1 MQNTVSGAS
10 PVVSSLVPMVI
21 EQTPNGER
29 AYDIYSRLLQDNII
43 MLNTDFND
51 SMAQSICSQIL
62 YLSSVNEKDINIYI
76 NSPGGSVTSGMAI
89 LDTARFVKNKI
100 NTICMGQAC
109 SMGAFA
115 LATYALPAKGGKKE
129 RGLRCALP
137 NASIMIHQ
145 PLGGYQGQASD
156 IEIHAKSIIETKEK
170 LNRELSRCSNI
181 SYEEM
186 VKATDRDNF
195 MSAQDALKMGLID
208 KILTEKD

>member
-76 NSPGGSVTSGMAI
+76 NSPGGSVTSGLAI

-100 NTICMGQAC
+100 NTICVGQAC

-115 LATYALPAKGGKKE
+115 LSTYAFPVEGGKKE
-129 RGLRCALP
+129 KGMRCALP
-137 NASIMIHQ
+137 NARVMIHQ

-156 IEIHAKSIIETKEK
+156 IEIHAKEIIDIKER
-170 LNRELSRCSNI
+170 LNRELSRVSNV
-181 SYEEM
+181 SYDKM
-186 VKATDRDNF
+186 VNLTDRDNF
-195 MSAQDALKMGLID
+195 LSAEEALEMGLID
-208 KILTEKD
+208 KIITEKE